1 MEIARQPVCLLLLV
15 AAVLL
20 MALASVQVYGF
31 GEDGKFARDSALA
44 IHAVFG
50 LLLGG
55 YAACTTLSRE
65 MDSGTALS
73 VLSKPVSR
81 DLFFLAKFAGLSL
94 LVALFSAGAVCA
106 CLLAENASPKLY
118 VPEPFP
124 LAILLG
130 VPVAALTLAG
140 AANYRWRWPFAAT
153 ASGLILLGLAGGVA
167 AVVLRQDAAAN
178 YRMADGVLFSV
189 AGTIQWRLVPAGL
202 LVMLALWLLAGLALA
217 LATRFRTP
225 TVIVLCAAAL
235 FLGLL
240 APAGLPATQGWR
252 SFVPQLRY
260 FWMADALT
268 AGGRIPW
275 SHVGWAAAYA
285 AAFLL
290 VIVPAGLILFR
301 HRDVR

>member
-153 ASGLILLGLAGGVA
+153 ASGLLLLGLAGGVA
-167 AVVLRQDAAAN
+167 AVVLSQ
-178 YRMADGVLFSV
+178 
-189 AGTIQWRLVPAGL
+189 VPAGL